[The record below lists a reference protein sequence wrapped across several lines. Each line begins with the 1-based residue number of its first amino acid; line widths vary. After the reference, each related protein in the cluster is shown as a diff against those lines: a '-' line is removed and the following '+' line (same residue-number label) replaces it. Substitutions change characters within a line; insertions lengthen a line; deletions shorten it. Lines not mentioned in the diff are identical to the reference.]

1 LPTAF
6 YIFFFFALGSS
17 IGSFLNVVVYRLP
30 RGQSLVHPPSRCPQC
45 EHKLA
50 WYDNLPVIGWIML
63 GGKCRYCKK
72 PISPRYPIVEA
83 ITGLLFVAFY
93 AAIFIFHQGPF
104 WAAYDD
110 RNNLIDL
117 RRMTDLAVD
126 WPIFGL
132 YLFSLSALLATSL
145 IDAEL
150 YLIPAPLP
158 LLMAGAGVLVHT
170 FVDRAG
176 TPGALVAGPMGLAFA
191 LGASLGLI
199 LSIILLRMKILPL
212 SFAQGESPL
221 EIDKLNRKP
230 EDEELPDYTPAQVRV
245 EIAKEL
251 LFLCPPLVL
260 GGIAVL
266 TQLDGAPLHDV
277 WLGASKIDWLN
288 GLLSSLLG
296 GLVGGGVVWLTRIF
310 GSLAFGKEAMGLGDV
325 DLMFGVGAVVGPGA
339 AAVAFLL
346 APFFGMPLA
355 LGMYAFKSRRQLP
368 YVPYLSM
375 ATVVLMLFYFPIYDY
390 LRPGVIGLGTIL
402 RSLW

>member
-1 LPTAF
+1 
-6 YIFFFFALGSS
+6 
-17 IGSFLNVVVYRLP
+17 
-30 RGQSLVHPPSRCPQC
+30 
-45 EHKLA
+45 
-50 WYDNLPVIGWIML
+50 
-63 GGKCRYCKK
+63 
-72 PISPRYPIVEA
+72 
-83 ITGLLFVAFY
+83 
-93 AAIFIFHQGPF
+93 
-104 WAAYDD
+104 
-110 RNNLIDL
+110 
-117 RRMTDLAVD
+117 
-126 WPIFGL
+126 
-132 YLFSLSALLATSL
+132 
-145 IDAEL
+145 
-150 YLIPAPLP
+150 
-158 LLMAGAGVLVHT
+158 
-170 FVDRAG
+170 
-176 TPGALVAGPMGLAFA
+176 
-191 LGASLGLI
+191 
-199 LSIILLRMKILPL
+199 
-212 SFAQGESPL
+212 L

-266 TQLDGAPLHDV
+266 TQLDGAPLHDL
-277 WLGASKIDWLN
+277 WLSASKIDWLN